1 MYPKLTKGKPNQVFS
16 LNRIKSSKI
25 PIKSNWIFNEI
36 VIPRFGWN
44 FSLPGL
50 GACGRV

>member
-1 MYPKLTKGKPNQVFS
+1 MIIIGFNE
-16 LNRIKSSKI
+16 
-25 PIKSNWIFNEI
+25 FNEI